1 MKALTGKDSDQGSKS
16 GRQLVRAE
24 ASLVDLSRLSSLCR
38 RREEEE
44 EGVWFG
50 RTLALPSEG
59 QRKFCKGFVKKS
71 NLERGT
77 LKNFFSSFPHRVR
90 FSR

>member
-44 EGVWFG
+44 EGVEEVVG
-50 RTLALPSEG
+50 A
-59 QRKFCKGFVKKS
+59 
-71 NLERGT
+71 RGGGI
-77 LKNFFSSFPHRVR
+77 VGIG
-90 FSR
+90 